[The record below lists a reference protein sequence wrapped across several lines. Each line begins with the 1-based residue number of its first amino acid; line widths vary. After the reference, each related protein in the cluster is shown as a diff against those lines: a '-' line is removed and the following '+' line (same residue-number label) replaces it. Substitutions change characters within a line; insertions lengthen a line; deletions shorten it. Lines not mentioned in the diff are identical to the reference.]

1 MKLSNSKAFAVV
13 LSLLLAL
20 SVCVPL
26 MASPIA
32 RASASS
38 ASVSDFVYDGSD
50 RLSCDYVNQ
59 LDVSSSV
66 ESGFLNIN
74 ISGYGGDNYCCPAS
88 MFRVGFDTDWDS
100 DIPVSSVVPA
110 GRGYTVALAL
120 SDLVEKYALEAGA
133 STSCRLYLSDYDYTA
148 RLGFVSF
155 VLSVPSNSSKSTISL
170 AAAGAPVANP
180 VAYNVYKL
188 FDADVQDGKAC
199 NVRYF
204 YRTKETMG
212 TLKVGY
218 KSPKQSIVER
228 ANACVGMP
236 YQFGGCSPAGFDAS
250 GFVSY
255 CVTGQYNRLGSTAQF
270 FGSWERTSN
279 PEPGDICANSGTCG
293 VYIGNG
299 LMVHGVQGAGFT
311 VKPVQAGMVYLVAPS
326 VSAASAVSLASV
338 EASSSDDLKSAQ
350 EDAEFIKEHIADGS
364 TLGADSFGMSLARSV
379 AASYASFGFVN
390 SEPPAACPAG
400 GIMVSPA
407 VAALLGGDS
416 GTITVEGIDDDGNA
430 KKLENVSYAVSAD
443 CPDDKII
450 ASAEVSAVLH
460 DKGGASLLRADG
472 SKVPVPSNVPTV
484 KSDGVPVEVDGPGY
498 YLVVDPDILTGDNTA
513 ASSPI
518 FVLVGEGNTEIK
530 EKSAIPTLTKSV
542 KEDSTGEY
550 GDDADATL
558 QQSVGFRLVGT
569 LPSNLASY
577 EKYFYAFHDEV
588 NGLSGAPDALSVS
601 IDGVAVDSSKY
612 VVNVSE
618 NGFSVVFA
626 DLLSCGVPVSASSSV
641 VVEYSAAPVVAG
653 IATNV
658 AYVEYSNN
666 SMNEGSHGTTVRNE
680 VNVYSYAL
688 NFHKVDNATSE
699 PLAGVCFTIKNAA
712 GKYMALNAA
721 GVFESD
727 DVYTWTTD
735 AAGDIKIEGVDA
747 DTYTVEEVSTLAD
760 YKLLAAPFD
769 VSIDA
774 FDKST
779 VVVSVLNDPAYVS
792 SHEGAI
798 EVRNVKTFELPN
810 TGQLGFVGL
819 LAAGFLVLGGT
830 LVYEIRR
837 RRDAEEV

>member
-1 MKLSNSKAFAVV
+1 MKLTNSKAFAVV
-13 LSLLLAL
+13 LALLLAL

-32 RASASS
+32 RAADDTVVVKVNMASTPAWMSPETITIQASAVHIADVNSYIDYDALYAALPS
-38 ASVSDFVYDGSD
+38 APAGYMIQQTGCGAWHGETPTADY
-50 RLSCDYVNQ
+50 YVN
-59 LDVSSSV
+59 LCLVYV
-66 ESGFLNIN
+66 
-74 ISGYGGDNYCCPAS
+74 GGSEDP
-88 MFRVGFDTDWDS
+88 DT
-100 DIPVSSVVPA
+100 
-110 GRGYTVALAL
+110 
-120 SDLVEKYALEAGA
+120 
-133 STSCRLYLSDYDYTA
+133 
-148 RLGFVSF
+148 
-155 VLSVPSNSSKSTISL
+155 PSASKSTISL

-218 KSPKQSIVER
+218 SHGSAKQEIVAR
-228 ANACVGMP
+228 AMSCISKQ
-236 YQFGGCSPAGFDAS
+236 YQYGACSPGMMDSS

-255 CVTGQYNRLGSTAQF
+255 CVSGQYQRLGNVASF
-270 FGSWERTSN
+270 FTNWERTTT
-279 PEPGDICANSGTCG
+279 PEPGDICATAGTAG
-293 VYIGNG
+293 VYIGDG
-299 LMVHGVQGAGFT
+299 MMVYGSAGKYFNT
-311 VKPVQAGMVYLVAPS
+311 VPVQAGMVYLVAPT
-326 VSAASAVSLASV
+326 VSTASTVSLASADA
-338 EASSSDDLKSAQ
+338 ASADSADLKSAQ
-350 EDAEFIKEHIADGS
+350 DDAEFIKEHIADGS
-364 TLGADSFGMSLARSV
+364 TLGADSFGMALARSV

-390 SEPPAACPAG
+390 SVPPAACPAG

-430 KKLENVSYAVSAD
+430 KKLENVPYSVSAD
-443 CPDDKII
+443 CPDDRII
-450 ASAEVSAVLH
+450 ASVEVSAVLH
-460 DKGGASLLRADG
+460 DKGGVSLLRADG
-472 SKVPVPSNVPTV
+472 TKVPVPSNVPTV

-498 YLVVDPDILTGDNTA
+498 YLVVDPDVLTGDNTA

-550 GDDADATL
+550 GDRADATL
-558 QQSVGFRLVGT
+558 NQSVDFRLVGT
-569 LPSNLASY
+569 LPTNLASY
-577 EKYFYAFHDEV
+577 EKYFYAFHDEA
-588 NGLSGAPDALSVS
+588 NGLGVYDASVRVS
-601 IDGVAVDSSKY
+601 IDGVVVDSSKY
-612 VVNVSE
+612 VVNTSE

-626 DLLSCGVPVSASSSV
+626 DLLACGVPVSASSTV
-641 VVEYSAAPVVAG
+641 VVEYSATLIASG

-666 SMNEGSHGTTVRNE
+666 PMNEGSHGTTVRDE
-680 VNVYSYAL
+680 VKVYSYML

-699 PLAGVCFTIKNAA
+699 PLAGVGFTIKNAA
-712 GKYMALNAA
+712 GKYIADLGPAFSPSL
-721 GVFESD
+721 VERD
-727 DVYTWTTD
+727 EPYTWTTD

-747 DTYTVEEVSTLAD
+747 DTYTIEETATLAD

-769 VSIDA
+769 LRILADE
-774 FDKST
+774 T
-779 VVVSVLNDPAYVS
+779 GVSVELLNDPAYVS
-792 SHEGAI
+792 AGGSYI

-830 LVYEIRR
+830 LAYEVRR

>member
-1 MKLSNSKAFAVV
+1 MKRSTSKAFAVV

-26 MASPIA
+26 MASPIS
-32 RASASS
+32 RAA
-38 ASVSDFVYDGSD
+38 DFPAVPVRVCSYTIPDACG
-50 RLSCDYVNQ
+50 Y
-59 LDVSSSV
+59 SSSSFEGV
-66 ESGFLNIN
+66 VMLPGQYFAHLQPGVSGFPQMP
-74 ISGYGGDNYCCPAS
+74 GDAWEDQQQ
-88 MFRVGFDTDWDS
+88 FRDMLAAALPFS
-100 DIPVSSVVPA
+100 VPA
-110 GRGYTVALAL
+110 GYFLDYGSAGVW
-120 SDLVEKYALEAGA
+120 SGDEA
-133 STSCRLYLSDYDYTA
+133 DYYM
-148 RLGFVSF
+148 SF
-155 VLSVPSNSSKSTISL
+155 DIRYVGGSEDPDTPSASKSTISL
-170 AAAGAPVANP
+170 AAAGAPVSNP

-218 KSPKQSIVER
+218 SHGAPRQDIVNRAMSCIGKQ
-228 ANACVGMP
+228 
-236 YQFGGCSPAGFDAS
+236 YQYGACSPGMMDAA

-255 CVTGQYNRLGSTAQF
+255 CVSGQYQRIGTVSTF
-270 FGSWERTSN
+270 FNTWERTTN
-279 PEPGDICANSGTCG
+279 PQPGDICATASTCG
-293 VYIGNG
+293 VYIGDG
-299 LMVHGVQGAGFT
+299 MMVHGSAGQYFNT
-311 VKPVQAGMVYLVAPS
+311 VPVQSGMVFLVAPS

-338 EASSSDDLKSAQ
+338 EASSFDDLKSAQ
-350 EDAEFIKEHIADGS
+350 DDAEFIKEHIAGGS
-364 TLGADSFGMSLARSV
+364 TLGADTFGMSLARSV

-400 GIMVSPA
+400 GIMVSPS

-416 GTITVEGIDDDGNA
+416 GAITVEGIDDDGNA
-430 KKLENVSYAVSAD
+430 KKLENVPYAVSAD

-472 SKVPVPSNVPTV
+472 SKVPVPSDVPTV

-558 QQSVGFRLVGT
+558 QQSVDFRLVGT

-588 NGLSGAPDALSVS
+588 NGLSGAPAALCVS
-601 IDGVAVDSSKY
+601 LDGATVDPSKY
-612 VVNVSE
+612 VVNTSE

-641 VVEYSAAPVVAG
+641 VVEYSATLSAVG

-666 SMNEGSHGTTVRNE
+666 PMNEGSHGTTVRDE
-680 VNVYSYAL
+680 VNVCSYAL

-727 DVYTWTTD
+727 EPFTWTTD

-747 DTYTVEEVSTLAD
+747 DTYIVEEVSTLAD

-769 VSIDA
+769 LRILADE
-774 FDKST
+774 T
-779 VVVSVLNDPAYVS
+779 GVSVELLNDPAYVS
-792 SHEGAI
+792 AGGSYI

-830 LVYEIRR
+830 LVYEVRR
-837 RRDAEEV
+837 RRDAEED

>member
-1 MKLSNSKAFAVV
+1 MKLTNSKAFAVV
-13 LSLLLAL
+13 MSLLLAL
-20 SVCVPL
+20 SVCLPLSAAPRAFAAGVVDDGAEVPVYPCAVCGINPVDVYGSVC
-26 MASPIA
+26 ASCA
-32 RASASS
+32 AAASA
-38 ASVSDFVYDGSD
+38 
-50 RLSCDYVNQ
+50 
-59 LDVSSSV
+59 
-66 ESGFLNIN
+66 
-74 ISGYGGDNYCCPAS
+74 
-88 MFRVGFDTDWDS
+88 
-100 DIPVSSVVPA
+100 
-110 GRGYTVALAL
+110 
-120 SDLVEKYALEAGA
+120 K
-133 STSCRLYLSDYDYTA
+133 
-148 RLGFVSF
+148 
-155 VLSVPSNSSKSTISL
+155 KSTISL

-228 ANACVGMP
+228 ANASLGMP

-270 FGSWERTSN
+270 FNSWERTSN
-279 PEPGDICANSGTCG
+279 PEPGDICATSSTCG

-299 LMVHGVQGAGFT
+299 LMVHGIQGAGFT

-326 VSAASAVSLASV
+326 VSAASTVSLASAGGDDGS
-338 EASSSDDLKSAQ
+338 ASAPEDDVVVCPVCGTSYDASTVCPTCNATVPDEGTGDVDPVRPLAPIDNAADLKSAQ
-350 EDAEFIKEHIADGS
+350 DDAEFIKEHIDDGS
-364 TLGADSFGMSLARSV
+364 TLAGDSFGMSLARSV
-379 AASYASFGFVN
+379 AASYSSFGFVN
-390 SEPPAACPAG
+390 SEPPASCPAG

-416 GTITVEGIDDDGNA
+416 GTITIEGKDDAGNA
-430 KKLENVSYAVSAD
+430 KTLENVPYAVSAD

-450 ASAEVSAVLH
+450 ASAEVSAALH
-460 DKGGASLLRADG
+460 DKGGVSLLRPDG
-472 SKVPVPSNVPTV
+472 SKVPVPSDVPTV

-558 QQSVGFRLVGT
+558 MQSVDFRLVGT

-588 NGLSGAPDALSVS
+588 NGLSGAPAALCVS
-601 IDGVAVDSSKY
+601 IDGATVDPSKY
-612 VVNVSE
+612 VVNTSS

-626 DLLSCGVPVSASSSV
+626 DLLACGVPVSATSSI
-641 VVEYSAAPVVAG
+641 VVEYSATLSAVG

-666 SMNEGSHGTTVRNE
+666 PMNEGSHGTTVRDE
-680 VNVYSYAL
+680 VKVYSYTL
-688 NFHKVDNATSE
+688 NFHKVDNASGD
-699 PLAGVCFTIKNAA
+699 PLAGVGFTIKNAS
-712 GKYMALNAA
+712 GKYIADLGPAFSPSL
-721 GVFESD
+721 VERD
-727 DVYTWTTD
+727 EPYTWYTD

-747 DTYTVEEVSTLAD
+747 DTYTIEETTTLAD

-769 VSIDA
+769 VSINAADKDA
-774 FDKST
+774 VIISLVDK
-779 VVVSVLNDPAYVS
+779 PAYVS
-792 SHEGAI
+792 VSADAI

-819 LAAGFLVLGGT
+819 LAAGFLVLGAT
-830 LVYEIRR
+830 LVYEVRR
-837 RRDAEEV
+837 RRDVEEV

>member
-26 MASPIA
+26 MASPIS
-32 RASASS
+32 RAA
-38 ASVSDFVYDGSD
+38 DFPAVPVRVCSYTIPDACG
-50 RLSCDYVNQ
+50 Y
-59 LDVSSSV
+59 SSSSFEGV
-66 ESGFLNIN
+66 VMLPGEYFAHLQPGVSGFPQMP
-74 ISGYGGDNYCCPAS
+74 GDEWEDQQR
-88 MFRVGFDTDWDS
+88 FR
-100 DIPVSSVVPA
+100 DIVAAALPFSVPA
-110 GRGYTVALAL
+110 GYFLDYGSAGVW
-120 SDLVEKYALEAGA
+120 SGDEA
-133 STSCRLYLSDYDYTA
+133 DYYM
-148 RLGFVSF
+148 SF
-155 VLSVPSNSSKSTISL
+155 DIRYVGGSEDPDTPSASKSTISL

-228 ANACVGMP
+228 ANASLGMP
-236 YQFGGCSPAGFDAS
+236 YLLGGCSPAGFDAS

-311 VKPVQAGMVYLVAPS
+311 VKPVQSGMVYLVAPT
-326 VSAASAVSLASV
+326 VSTASTASV
-338 EASSSDDLKSAQ
+338 AALSDDASDNAADLKSAQ
-350 EDAEFIKEHIADGS
+350 DDAEFIKEHIADGS
-364 TLGADSFGMSLARSV
+364 TLGANTFGMSLARSV

-430 KKLENVSYAVSAD
+430 KTLENVPYAVSSD

-460 DKGGASLLRADG
+460 DKGGVSLLRADG
-472 SKVPVPSNVPTV
+472 SKIPVPSDVPTV

-530 EKSAIPTLTKSV
+530 EKSAIPTLTKTV

-550 GDDADATL
+550 GDRADATL
-558 QQSVGFRLVGT
+558 QQSVDFRLVGT

-588 NGLSGAPDALSVS
+588 NGLSGAPAALCVS
-601 IDGVAVDSSKY
+601 IDGATVDPSKY
-612 VVNVSE
+612 VVNTSE

-641 VVEYSAAPVVAG
+641 VVEYSATLSAVG

-666 SMNEGSHGTTVRNE
+666 PMNEGSHGTTVRDE

-699 PLAGVCFTIKNAA
+699 PLAGVCFTVKNAA

-727 DVYTWTTD
+727 ELYTWTTD

-747 DTYTVEEVSTLAD
+747 DTYTIEETATLAD
-760 YKLLAAPFD
+760 YKLLKAPFD
-769 VSIDA
+769 LRILAD
-774 FDKST
+774 DT
-779 VVVSVLNDPAYVS
+779 GVSVELLNDPAYVS
-792 SHEGAI
+792 AGGSYI

-830 LVYEIRR
+830 LVYEVRR

>member
-1 MKLSNSKAFAVV
+1 MKRSTSKAFAVV

-20 SVCVPL
+20 SVCLPL
-26 MASPIA
+26 SAAPRAYADEDLPAPPVDVDPELWCGIHGIAYAASEGCPLCA
-32 RASASS
+32 ASA
-38 ASVSDFVYDGSD
+38 
-50 RLSCDYVNQ
+50 
-59 LDVSSSV
+59 
-66 ESGFLNIN
+66 
-74 ISGYGGDNYCCPAS
+74 
-88 MFRVGFDTDWDS
+88 
-100 DIPVSSVVPA
+100 
-110 GRGYTVALAL
+110 
-120 SDLVEKYALEAGA
+120 K
-133 STSCRLYLSDYDYTA
+133 
-148 RLGFVSF
+148 
-155 VLSVPSNSSKSTISL
+155 KSTISL
-170 AAAGAPVANP
+170 AAAGAPVSNP

-218 KSPKQSIVER
+218 SHGAPRQDIVNRAMSCIGKQ
-228 ANACVGMP
+228 
-236 YQFGGCSPAGFDAS
+236 YQYGACSPGMMDAS
-250 GFVSY
+250 GFVSF
-255 CVTGQYNRLGSTAQF
+255 CVTGQYQRLGTVATF
-270 FGSWERTSN
+270 FNTWQRTTN
-279 PEPGDICANSGTCG
+279 PQPGDICATASTCG
-293 VYIGNG
+293 VYIGDG
-299 LMVHGVQGAGFT
+299 MMVHGSAGKYFNT
-311 VKPVQAGMVYLVAPS
+311 VPVQAGMVYLVAPS
-326 VSAASAVSLASV
+326 ASTASTVSLASAGGDDGS
-338 EASSSDDLKSAQ
+338 ASAPEDDAVVCPVCGTSYDASAVCPTCNATVPDEGTGDVDPVRPLAPLDNAADLKSAQ
-350 EDAEFIKEHIADGS
+350 DDAEFIKEHIADGS
-364 TLGADSFGMSLARSV
+364 TLGADTFGMSLAREV
-379 AASYASFGFVN
+379 AASYASFAFVN

-400 GIMVSPA
+400 GIMVSPS

-430 KKLENVSYAVSAD
+430 KKLENVPYAVSAD

-472 SKVPVPSNVPTV
+472 SKVPVPSDVPTV

-558 QQSVGFRLVGT
+558 QQSVDFRLVGT

-588 NGLSGAPDALSVS
+588 NGLSGAPAALCVS
-601 IDGVAVDSSKY
+601 IDGATVDPSKY
-612 VVNVSE
+612 VVNTSE

-641 VVEYSAAPVVAG
+641 VVEYSAELAVAG
-653 IATNV
+653 VAMNV

-666 SMNEGSHGTTVRNE
+666 PMNEGSHGTTVRDE
-680 VNVYSYAL
+680 VKVCSYAL

-699 PLAGVCFTIKNAA
+699 PLVGVCFTIKNAA
-712 GKYMALNAA
+712 SKYMALNAA

-727 DVYTWTTD
+727 EPFTWTTD

-769 VSIDA
+769 VQINAS
-774 FDKST
+774 DKSA

-830 LVYEIRR
+830 LVYEVRR

>member
-1 MKLSNSKAFAVV
+1 MKLTNSKAFAVV

-20 SVCVPL
+20 SVCLPLSAAPRAFAAGVVDDGAEVPVYPCAVCGINPVDVYGSIC
-26 MASPIA
+26 ASCA
-32 RASASS
+32 AAASA
-38 ASVSDFVYDGSD
+38 
-50 RLSCDYVNQ
+50 
-59 LDVSSSV
+59 
-66 ESGFLNIN
+66 
-74 ISGYGGDNYCCPAS
+74 
-88 MFRVGFDTDWDS
+88 
-100 DIPVSSVVPA
+100 
-110 GRGYTVALAL
+110 
-120 SDLVEKYALEAGA
+120 K
-133 STSCRLYLSDYDYTA
+133 
-148 RLGFVSF
+148 
-155 VLSVPSNSSKSTISL
+155 KSTISL
-170 AAAGAPVANP
+170 AAAGAPVSNP

-204 YRTKETMG
+204 YRVKQHIGECIS
-212 TLKVGY
+212 GY
-218 KSPKQSIVER
+218 SHGNNEGESPRLSNIAPR
-228 ANACVGMP
+228 AYTVIGMP
-236 YQFGGCSPAGFDAS
+236 YVFGGCSPAGLDDMA
-250 GFVSY
+250 FVSY
-255 CVTGQYNRLGSTAQF
+255 CVTGKYTRIGTIAQF
-270 FGSWERTSN
+270 LNTWQRTTN
-279 PEPGDICANSGTCG
+279 PQPGDICATSSHAG

-299 LMVHGVQGAGFT
+299 QMIHGTSETGF
-311 VKPVQAGMVYLVAPS
+311 VVAPVQSGMVFLIAALPTAS
-326 VSAASAVSLASV
+326 TASAVSLYGEHLDDDGSIAI
-338 EASSSDDLKSAQ
+338 ERPDDGSSDAATIDPTPDKSDAEIAYAADLKSAQ

-364 TLGADSFGMSLARSV
+364 TLGADSFGMALARSV

-407 VAALLGGDS
+407 VAALLGGDT

-430 KKLENVSYAVSAD
+430 KKLENVPYAVSSD

-472 SKVPVPSNVPTV
+472 SKVPVPSDVPTV

-530 EKSAIPTLTKSV
+530 EKSAIPTLTKTV

-550 GDDADATL
+550 GDIADATL
-558 QQSVGFRLVGT
+558 QQSVDFRLVGT
-569 LPSNLASY
+569 LPSNLDSY

-588 NGLSGAPDALSVS
+588 NGLSGAPAALSVS

-612 VVNVSE
+612 AVNVSE

-626 DLLSCGVPVSASSSV
+626 DLLACGVPVSATSSV
-641 VVEYSAAPVVAG
+641 VVEYSATLSAVG

-666 SMNEGSHGTTVRNE
+666 PMNEGSHGTTVRDE

-699 PLAGVCFTIKNAA
+699 ALAGVCFTIKNAA
-712 GKYMALNAA
+712 GKYIAADAA

-727 DVYTWTTD
+727 DLYTWTTD

-747 DTYTVEEVSTLAD
+747 DTYTIEEVSTLAD
-760 YKLLAAPFD
+760 YRLLAAPFD

-774 FDKST
+774 ADKSA

-830 LVYEIRR
+830 LVYEVRR

>member
-1 MKLSNSKAFAVV
+1 MKLTNSKAFAVV

-20 SVCVPL
+20 SVCLPLSAAPRAFAAGVVDDGAEVPVYPCAVCGINPVDVYGSIC
-26 MASPIA
+26 ASCA
-32 RASASS
+32 AAASA
-38 ASVSDFVYDGSD
+38 
-50 RLSCDYVNQ
+50 
-59 LDVSSSV
+59 
-66 ESGFLNIN
+66 
-74 ISGYGGDNYCCPAS
+74 
-88 MFRVGFDTDWDS
+88 
-100 DIPVSSVVPA
+100 
-110 GRGYTVALAL
+110 
-120 SDLVEKYALEAGA
+120 K
-133 STSCRLYLSDYDYTA
+133 
-148 RLGFVSF
+148 
-155 VLSVPSNSSKSTISL
+155 KSTISL

-204 YRTKETMG
+204 YRTKETIG
-212 TLKVGY
+212 TLRVGY

-228 ANACVGMP
+228 ANACLGMS
-236 YQFGGCSPAGFDAS
+236 YLFGGCSPAGFDAS

-255 CVTGQYNRLGSTAQF
+255 CVSGQYQRLGTVAQF
-270 FGSWERTSN
+270 FNTWERTSN
-279 PEPGDICANSGTCG
+279 PEPGDICATSSTCG

-311 VKPVQAGMVYLVAPS
+311 VKPVQAGMVYLVAPT
-326 VSAASAVSLASV
+326 VSTASTVSLAS
-338 EASSSDDLKSAQ
+338 ADADSADSADLKSAQ
-350 EDAEFIKEHIADGS
+350 DDAEFIKEHIADGS
-364 TLGADSFGMSLARSV
+364 TLGADTFGMALARSV

-407 VAALLGGDS
+407 VAALLGGDT

-430 KKLENVSYAVSAD
+430 KKLENVPYAVSSD

-460 DKGGASLLRADG
+460 DKGGASLLCADG
-472 SKVPVPSNVPTV
+472 SKVPVPSDVPTV

-530 EKSAIPTLTKSV
+530 EKSAIPTLTKTV

-550 GDDADATL
+550 GDIADATL
-558 QQSVGFRLVGT
+558 QQSVDFRLVGT
-569 LPSNLASY
+569 LPSNLDSY

-588 NGLSGAPDALSVS
+588 NGLSGAPAALSVS

-612 VVNVSE
+612 AVNVSE

-626 DLLSCGVPVSASSSV
+626 DLLACGVPVSATSSV
-641 VVEYSAAPVVAG
+641 VVEYSATLSAVG

-666 SMNEGSHGTTVRNE
+666 PMNEGSHGTTVRDE

-699 PLAGVCFTIKNAA
+699 ALAGVCFTIKNAA
-712 GKYMALNAA
+712 GKYIAADAA

-727 DVYTWTTD
+727 DLYTWTTD

-747 DTYTVEEVSTLAD
+747 DTYTIEEVSTLAD
-760 YKLLAAPFD
+760 YRLLAAPFD

-774 FDKST
+774 ADKSA

-830 LVYEIRR
+830 LVYEVRR